1 MTYRPFRSLLA
12 AACLAAAALLLI
24 SCQAPKQ
31 PDAMPRDWQPKRIA
45 VLPFQLGVTDAGGGA
60 VRSPLTGAAFVPGPV
75 QEGAA
80 LFLDEA
86 LGRSLPEISSLEI
99 VPVEMAGR
107 VFDRLRRD
115 DLSLPLRQA
124 AMQAGQKVGADGV
137 LIGCVFRFSERVG
150 ETFAAERPASAAF
163 DLALIRV
170 SDGAVVWKNS
180 FDESQRAVSEDLI
193 EASQYMSRGVRWF
206 SVREWGDY
214 GLEQLLK
221 RFPWHKEAKDPK
233 EG

>member
-1 MTYRPFRSLLA
+1 MISRSLRSLMA
-12 AACLAAAALLLI
+12 AASLAVAALLLI
-24 SCQAPKQ
+24 SCQTPRQ
-31 PDAMPRDWQPKRIA
+31 PDAAPRDWQPQRIA
-45 VLPFQLGVTDAGGGA
+45 VLPFQAGVTDAGGGA
-60 VRSPLTGAAFVPGPV
+60 VRSPLTGAAFMAGPV

-86 LGRSLPEISSLEI
+86 LDRRLPDVSSLEMI
-99 VPVEMAGR
+99 PVEVGGP
-107 VFDRLRRD
+107 VFDRLRRG
-115 DLSLPLRQA
+115 DLSLSLRQA

-170 SDGAVVWKNS
+170 SDGAVMWKNS
-180 FDESQRAVSEDLI
+180 FDEAQRAFSEDVI

-221 RFPWHKEAKDPK
+221 RFPWHKETKDPR